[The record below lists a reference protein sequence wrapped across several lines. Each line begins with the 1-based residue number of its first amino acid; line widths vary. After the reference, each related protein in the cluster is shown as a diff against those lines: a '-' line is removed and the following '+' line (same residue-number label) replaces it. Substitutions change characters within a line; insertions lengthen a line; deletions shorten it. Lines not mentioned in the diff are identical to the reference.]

1 MGLAVGKGIGRRSL
15 DVSEMTISGVN
26 DRGSCVTEKSPSM
39 LASVELGP
47 DITVPNPNLV
57 VAVVVASSEID
68 KVSSLSYSVNRKSG
82 DIARRREM
90 SPRIPPQNSVESPG
104 HVREQVEVETSSVP
118 LREFAA

>member
-26 DRGSCVTEKSPSM
+26 DRGSCVTEKPPLM

-47 DITVPNPNLV
+47 DITVLGPNLL

-68 KVSSLSYSVNRKSG
+68 KVSSLSYSVNRRSG
-82 DIARRREM
+82 DMARRRER
-90 SPRIPPQNSVESPG
+90 SSRIPPQNSVESPG
-104 HVREQVEVETSSVP
+104 HVREQVAVETS
-118 LREFAA
+118 